1 MLLSAAVRARCVS
14 SQLALL
20 AHVSEV
26 CPPSA
31 FPVLFG
37 ASRKGFISRVLSSFS
52 DSPTVLPFARL
63 SGSVACAVLAA
74 DKGAMMLRVHD
85 VEETVAALRLAD
97 AVKEAHTQRLNVR

>member
-1 MLLSAAVRARCVS
+1 M
-14 SQLALL
+14 
-20 AHVSEV
+20 
-26 CPPSA
+26 
-31 FPVLFG
+31 
-37 ASRKGFISRVLSSFS
+37 
-52 DSPTVLPFARL
+52 LPFARL